1 MSNQVEPTRRRLI
14 ALARTERGSRTR
26 NEVWAGIEGLA
37 FNTYANFESGK
48 SWPRSSSLRR
58 IEEVLGWKTGAI
70 DEALASDMEP
80 ALITVAHMRGS
91 EPFVVSTSSIQGYS
105 DSDLLHEMMRRA
117 AARERYDLAASDE
130 LGGISKGDV
139 GEGS

>member
-1 MSNQVEPTRRRLI
+1 
-14 ALARTERGSRTR
+14 
-26 NEVWAGIEGLA
+26 
-37 FNTYANFESGK
+37 
-48 SWPRSSSLRR
+48 
-58 IEEVLGWKTGAI
+58 
-70 DEALASDMEP
+70 MEP